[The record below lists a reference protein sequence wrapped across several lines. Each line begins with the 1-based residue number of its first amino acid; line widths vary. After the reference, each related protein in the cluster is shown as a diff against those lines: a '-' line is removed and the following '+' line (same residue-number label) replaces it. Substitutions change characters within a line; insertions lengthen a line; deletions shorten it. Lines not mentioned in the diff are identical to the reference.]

1 MKKALSLT
9 LAFILALSCMTSA
22 FAAGG
27 INNTYTKAGI
37 NEIIDASANRP
48 NEFTQFKHTPVKL
61 TKASDIPIDNPKG
74 TVIIDKPTDN
84 LQPLVTTAAIYGPYS
99 TLSLSDSK
107 MSIVVN
113 GLKSA
118 GQLSVVKYNNQDC
131 YKFTYG
137 GNTVYITKSTF
148 FKTQA
153 ASLSSSLSSA
163 ISNNINSSNSNYVYA
178 TAFKSYQ
185 YSYNGMTVYRW
196 SFARI
201 GVRAF
206 QYSNAEM
213 ISSCKID
220 SAYDFDVYDFSMQ
233 DIANS
238 SMVINP
244 TLTMSV
250 ANTGSNS
257 LYFGGYKLQGLGNSC
272 STSNIS
278 SIIDLGYKTA
288 QAIGSVSGLSFA
300 SFYTLYQT
308 AVTLSKAT
316 SGGRYQYSCPDIE
329 PLSSGNKYSY
339 KCTTKSPFNIMLTG
353 DLYTMS
359 IGYIGTKTSATN
371 FSGSFSCTIS

>member
-1 MKKALSLT
+1 MKKVLSL
-9 LAFILALSCMTSA
+9 ILALVLAFSCMTSA

-27 INNTYTKAGI
+27 VPYSQVGV
-37 NEIIDASANRP
+37 NEIIDNSSNRP

-61 TKASDIPIDNPKG
+61 TKASDVPIDIPKG
-74 TVIIDKPTDN
+74 TVITDRPTDK
-84 LQPLVTTAAIYGPYS
+84 LSPLVTTAAIYGPYT
-99 TLSLSDSK
+99 TLSLSDDK

-118 GQLSVVKYNNQDC
+118 GSLSVVKYNNQDC

-137 GNTVYITKSTF
+137 GNTVYITKATF
-148 FKTQA
+148 FKAQT

-163 ISNNINSSNSNYVYA
+163 ISNNINSSNSSYVYA

-185 YSYNGMTVYRW
+185 YTYNGMTVYRW

-213 ISSCKID
+213 VASCKID

-238 SMVINP
+238 SMAINP
-244 TLTMSV
+244 TLTMRV

-272 STSNIS
+272 STTNIS

-308 AVTLSKAT
+308 SVTLAKAA
-316 SGGRYQYSCPDIE
+316 SGGRYQYSCPDII

-339 KCTTKSPFNIMLTG
+339 NCSTNSPFNIRLTG

-359 IGYIGTKTSATN
+359 IGYIGTKTSSTN